1 MPSNGCMVNFLGTM
15 LQNHDGD
22 GYICDKLVVGKPNP
36 NIVDIIRKEHD
47 IPRSELDK
55 FVMIGDN
62 PKTDIAFG
70 NNAGIDTCLVLTGVV
85 KSPEE
90 SLEFSTCDDLL
101 RPTHIMNSM
110 GDKWA

>member
-1 MPSNGCMVNFLGTM
+1 M
-15 LQNHDGD
+15 LQNHDGN

-47 IPRSELDK
+47 IPKSELDK

-70 NNAGIDTCLVLTGVV
+70 KNAGIDTCLVLTGVV

-90 SLEFSTCDDLL
+90 SLEFSACDDLL
-101 RPTHIMNSM
+101 RPTHILNSM
-110 GDKWA
+110 GDKWV